1 MNKAQVTEAVSAKLE
16 VTKAEAQ
23 RIIDVVLGTIIDG
36 AKADG
41 EAVVS
46 GLGKLKVVET
56 KATSGVAMGKAWSKP
71 AGKAFK
77 LSVSKEGKEQL

>member
-1 MNKAQVTEAVSAKLE
+1 MNKAQVQDVVAQKLDVS
-16 VTKAEAQ
+16 KAEAQ
-23 RIIDVVLGTIIDG
+23 RIISVVVGTIVEG
-36 AKADG
+36 AKEDG
-41 EAVVS
+41 EAIIA

-77 LSVSKEGKEQL
+77 LSVSKEGKELL